1 MQITAIILFRLILY
15 DEPVYEDVSGSVTAY
30 GYIESIKER
39 DTGITV
45 TAYNVTV
52 TEGPKVSKRDKLLVY
67 YSSSDNLVNELKIG
81 QLLKING
88 DAKPFDT
95 PSNPGEF
102 NASGYYHNKGYA
114 YSIFSEQID
123 IVNYRYNRMKEAIRT
138 ISDRVSAIYYKMLP
152 ENEAGLTCGIV
163 LGKRELISE
172 EDEALYRKNG
182 IMHLLAVSGM
192 HVSTISMLIL
202 WIISHTGVG
211 FVKGRMIT
219 AALLI
224 IYGYLTGF
232 SISCMRAVIMI
243 IMSIAARICGRGYDS
258 PQAISAA
265 GIIILLFN
273 PKDLFSAAFLL
284 SFGAVSSITLLAPVY
299 LRQLECVR
307 LKPVISSLTVTLV
320 TTPVIIYFYND
331 TSLYTFLLNLIVIPL
346 MTLLFIAGVVSVI
359 LYVISPG
366 LGEFAAGTIHYI
378 FMLYEKMCL
387 FCEEHIYSLR
397 ITGHISIRRIMIY
410 YILVIVIYVFIM
422 FCRRCLINRIVY
434 AVSILAGL
442 IILSYSPKTNEALI
456 TMLDVGQ
463 GDGLLIELPSG
474 KNMMI
479 DGGSSDN
486 DELAKYTLEPFL
498 RYKGINHVDM
508 WAVTH
513 MDADH
518 TSGLIDIL
526 SRARINRITIGTLI
540 LSDIA
545 DKSVYNELLAYSD
558 VYENVIFMSRN
569 RSLSFDDISFTCL
582 NPVKNSGGLDGANDY
597 SLVFKMTYKEFDML
611 FTGDISENIE
621 KELADISSCDVLKVA
636 HHGSKYSSSKEFLNM
651 VSPKLAV
658 ISAGQRNTYGHPH
671 SETIERLKECGAG
684 VLCTKDTGAIMIS
697 TDGHEIRV
705 GAKKA
710 SKFILNNL

>member
-1 MQITAIILFRLILY
+1 MQITVIILFRLILY

-39 DTGITV
+39 DKGITV
-45 TAYNVTV
+45 TVYNVNV

-67 YSSSDNLVNELKIG
+67 YSSSDNLVNDLKIG
-81 QLLKING
+81 QLLKITG
-88 DAKPFDT
+88 EAKPFDT

-102 NASGYYHNKGYA
+102 NASGYYHNKGYS

-123 IVNYRYNRMKEAIRT
+123 IVNYKYNRIKEAIRT
-138 ISDRVSAIYYKMLP
+138 ISDRVSAIYYKILP
-152 ENEAGLTCGIV
+152 ENEAGLTGGIV

-211 FVKGRMIT
+211 FVKGRTIT

-320 TTPVIIYFYND
+320 TIPVIIYFYND

-397 ITGHISIRRIMIY
+397 ITGHISISRIMIY
-410 YILVIVIYVFIM
+410 YILGIVICVFIM
-422 FCRRCLINRIVY
+422 ICRKCVINRIVY

-463 GDGLLIELPSG
+463 GDGLLIEMPSG
-474 KNMMI
+474 ENMLI

-513 MDADH
+513 MDSDH
-518 TSGLIDIL
+518 TSGLIDLL

-545 DKSVYNELLAYSD
+545 DKSVYNELLSYSD

-569 RSLSFDDISFTCL
+569 QSLSFDDMLFTCL

-611 FTGDISENIE
+611 FTGDISESIE
-621 KELADISSCDVLKVA
+621 KELVNISDCDVLKVA
-636 HHGSKYSSSKEFLNM
+636 HHGSKNSSSEEFLNI
-651 VSPKLAV
+651 VSPKIAV

-671 SETIERLKECGAG
+671 LETIERLKECGAG
-684 VLCTKDTGAIMIS
+684 ILCTKDTGAIIIS
-697 TDGHEIRV
+697 TDGHETRV
-705 GAKKA
+705 GVKKRQ
-710 SKFILNNL
+710 SLF

>member
-15 DEPVYEDVSGSVTAY
+15 DEPVYEDVSGCAVAY
-30 GYIESIKER
+30 GYIENIKER
-39 DTGITV
+39 DTGITITV
-45 TAYNVTV
+45 HSVNVTK
-52 TEGPKVSKRDKLLVY
+52 GPKVSKRDKLLVY
-67 YSSSDNLVNELKIG
+67 YSSSDNLINELKIG
-81 QLLKING
+81 QLLKITG

-114 YSIFSEQID
+114 YNIFSEQID
-123 IVNYRYNRMKEAIRT
+123 IVNYRYNRIKEATKT
-138 ISDRVSAIYYKMLP
+138 ISDRVSAIYYKILP
-152 ENEAGLTCGIV
+152 ENEAGLMSGIV
-163 LGKRELISE
+163 LGKREFVSE

-202 WIISHTGVG
+202 WIITHIGVG
-211 FVKGRMIT
+211 FVKGRTIT

-224 IYGYLTGF
+224 IYGYITGF

-265 GIIILLFN
+265 GIIILLIN
-273 PKDLFSAAFLL
+273 PKDLFSASFLL
-284 SFGAVSSITLLAPVY
+284 SFGAVSSIIFLAPVY
-299 LRQLECVR
+299 ISQLECVR

-320 TTPVIIYFYND
+320 TTPVVIYFYND
-331 TSLYTFLLNLIVIPL
+331 TSLYTFILNLFVIPL
-346 MTLLFIAGVVSVI
+346 MTLLFIVGVVSVI

-378 FMLYEKMCL
+378 FTLYEKMCL
-387 FCEEHIYSLR
+387 FCEEHIYSFR
-397 ITGHISIRRIMIY
+397 ITGHVSMSRIILY
-410 YILVIVIYVFIM
+410 YILGIVICIFIM
-422 FCRRCLINRIVY
+422 LSRRCVINRIVY
-434 AVSILAGL
+434 AVSVLSGL
-442 IILSYSPKTNEALI
+442 IILSYSPKTDETYI

-463 GDGLLIELPSG
+463 GDGLLIEMPSG
-474 KNMMI
+474 ENMMI

-486 DELAKYTLEPFL
+486 GGLAKYTLEPFL

-540 LSDIA
+540 LSDIS
-545 DKSVYNELLAYSD
+545 DKSVYNELLSYRD
-558 VYENVIFMSRN
+558 VYESIIFMSRHQ
-569 RSLSFDDISFTCL
+569 SFSFDDISFTCL
-582 NPVKNSGGLDGANDY
+582 NPVKYSGGLDGANDY
-597 SLVFKMTYKEFDML
+597 SLVFKMTYKEFEML
-611 FTGDISENIE
+611 FTGDISEKIE
-621 KELADISSCDVLKVA
+621 KELADISDCDVLKVA
-636 HHGSKYSSSKEFLNM
+636 HHGSKNSSSEEFLNIL
-651 VSPKLAV
+651 SPKLAV

-671 SETIERLKECGAG
+671 SETVKRLKECGAG
-684 VLCTKDTGAIMIS
+684 ILCTKDVGAIMIS
-697 TDGHEIRV
+697 TDGYDIRV
-705 GAKKA
+705 SAKGSSTA
-710 SKFILNNL
+710 VICGD